1 MPILCQLVALAAV
14 ALIGAIDVG
23 AFLAAAPGLTL
34 IHICGDTV
42 SIMVDPPS
50 PYIGLGWL
58 TSILVWTDIPFSHPL
73 VRVRPSKEHSKGRS
87 SGPRTKSRQ
96 SLMLPCW
103 GHTTAEADGSRVT
116 WVQHRP
122 RVDTT

>member
-34 IHICGDTV
+34 IHICGDTG
-42 SIMVDPPS
+42 SITVDPPS

-58 TSILVWTDIPFSHPL
+58 TSILVMTGIPFSHPL
-73 VRVRPSKEHSKGRS
+73 VRVGTGKERSKGRS

-96 SLMLPCW
+96 SLVLSLLGTHNCW
-103 GHTTAEADGSRVT
+103 SRWLSCHLGAT
-116 WVQHRP
+116 QAKS
-122 RVDTT
+122 

>member
-1 MPILCQLVALAAV
+1 MLAHSWLQRRASHSFTSAGIQSPSRWILPV
-14 ALIGAIDVG
+14 
-23 AFLAAAPGLTL
+23 
-34 IHICGDTV
+34 HI
-42 SIMVDPPS
+42 
-50 PYIGLGWL
+50 LGWAGSPVSL
-58 TSILVWTDIPFSHPL
+58 FWTDIPFSHPL
-73 VRVRPSKEHSKGRS
+73 VRVRPGKEHGKGRS

-96 SLMLPCW
+96 SLVLPCW

>member
-42 SIMVDPPS
+42 SITVDPPS

-58 TSILVWTDIPFSHPL
+58 TSTLVLD
-73 VRVRPSKEHSKGRS
+73 RHSFQSPTGE
-87 SGPRTKSRQ
+87 GETRQ
-96 SLMLPCW
+96 GTQQGQVLWPQDKVK
-103 GHTTAEADGSRVT
+103 AEPGAALLGT
-116 WVQHRP
+116 HNC
-122 RVDTT
+122 